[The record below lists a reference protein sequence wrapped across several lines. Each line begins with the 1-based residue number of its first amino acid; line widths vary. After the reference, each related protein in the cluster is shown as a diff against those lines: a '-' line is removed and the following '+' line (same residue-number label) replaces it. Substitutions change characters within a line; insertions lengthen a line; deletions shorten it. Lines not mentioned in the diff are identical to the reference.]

1 LPQARVLDWS
11 GRLIA
16 HPFTVNRATR
26 LLFSLAVIILLEATT
41 AQAQDSKANTNHK
54 IDKPLRASL
63 RRGEK
68 IQHLALTLKPGGPWL
83 MRSALQ
89 ARVWG
94 TGIVLRETK

>member
-1 LPQARVLDWS
+1 V
-11 GRLIA
+11 IA
-16 HPFTVNRATR
+16 HPFTVNRAT
-26 LLFSLAVIILLEATT
+26 LQLFILAVIILLAATQ

-54 IDKPLRASL
+54 IDKSRRASL

-68 IQHLALTLKPGGPWL
+68 IQHLVLTLEPGGRWP

-89 ARVWG
+89 AHVRG